1 MHECAIAMIK
11 DTSGQDRVIAPAAAG
26 RVSRRRLLWIGAA
39 VLGLAGLAMLLS
51 GWLGSSRSVDV
62 SRLRI
67 AEVTRGTLVRD
78 ASVNGRV
85 VAAVSPTLYSPAAS
99 TVTLKIHAGD
109 KVKKGDLLAV
119 LDSPDLSSQLAREQA
134 TLAQLEAQVARQRIL
149 AEKQRLLAR
158 RDADEA
164 EVARLGAE
172 IILTRTEGG
181 FKAGAI
187 AEVDYLRAQDALKSA
202 QIRARQAA
210 QASQLEIK
218 DVALETSTRVS
229 ELQRQRLVT
238 ADMQRKVDELN
249 LRSPVDGV
257 IGTLSVADRSVVA
270 ANTPLMTVVD
280 LSRLEVEL
288 EIPESY
294 ADDLGL
300 GMNVEVSIG
309 GLQAVGKLSAISPE
323 VVRNQVLAR
332 VRFDGKQPPGLRQ
345 NQRLT
350 ARILIEEK
358 PGVLMLPR
366 GSFVENDGGRVAYVM
381 DGSVAVR
388 RPIQLGATSVSAVEI
403 LSGLKPGDRVVIAGT
418 DAFEDA
424 ERVSVN
430 D

>member
-1 MHECAIAMIK
+1 MIK
-11 DTSGQDRVIAPAAAG
+11 DTSGQDRVIATAPVG
-26 RVSRRRLLWIGAA
+26 GQRRRLLWIGGIA
-39 VLGLAGLAMLLS
+39 VAMVGLVMLFS

-85 VAAVSPTLYSPAAS
+85 VAAVSPTLYAPAAS

-109 KVKKGDLLAV
+109 KVKKGDLLAI
-119 LDSPDLSSQLAREQA
+119 LDSPDLSNQLAREQA
-134 TLAQLEAQVARQRIL
+134 TLAQLESQVARQRIL
-149 AEKQRLLAR
+149 AEKQRLIAR

-172 IILTRTEGG
+172 RILTRTEGG

-210 QASQLEIK
+210 QASGLEIK

-229 ELQRQRLVT
+229 ELQRQRLIT
-238 ADMQRKVDELN
+238 ADMQRRVDELN

-300 GMNVEVSIG
+300 GMSVEVAIG
-309 GLQAVGKLSAISPE
+309 GLQAAGKLSAISPE

-332 VRFDGKQPPGLRQ
+332 VRFDGKQPAGLRQ

-350 ARILIEEK
+350 ARVLIEEK
-358 PGVLMLPR
+358 PDVLMLPR

-381 DGSVAVR
+381 DGDIAVR
-388 RPIQLGATSVSAVEI
+388 RPIQIGATSVSAVEI
-403 LSGLKPGDRVVIAGT
+403 LSGLKSGERVVIAGT

-430 D
+430 N